1 MTGLDIIFSIIMLG
15 AIILVG
21 ISLFFESKTDI
32 ASVPTL
38 PWVQKKMISALKK
51 RFKEEGSYEF
61 AELGSGWGSLVFGLA
76 KAFPNSSVHGY
87 ELSPIPYYVSLLL
100 NKIFGDKNR
109 VNFYKD
115 DFFDIDLSQMDLII
129 FYLSGR
135 HAIRLQDKLEAEL
148 KPGAVVMSNSFPIP
162 DWKPSKI
169 LKTKVFMELKV
180 YVYVIPKKD
189 EQTQPAS
196 AHQSIPDKKP
206 VRNDRTAS

>member
-51 RFKEEGSYEF
+51 RFKPEGSYEF

-76 KAFPNSSVHGY
+76 NAFPNSSVHGY
-87 ELSPIPYYVSLLL
+87 ELSPIPYYVSLVL

-109 VNFYKD
+109 VNIYKD
-115 DFFDIDLSQMDLII
+115 DFFDVDLSQMDLVI

-135 HAIRLQDKLEAEL
+135 HAIRLQDKLEAEM

-180 YVYVIPKKD
+180 YVYVIPKKENAGKVVSD
-189 EQTQPAS
+189 
-196 AHQSIPDKKP
+196 HQNIPDKKP
-206 VRNDRTAS
+206 VREERSI